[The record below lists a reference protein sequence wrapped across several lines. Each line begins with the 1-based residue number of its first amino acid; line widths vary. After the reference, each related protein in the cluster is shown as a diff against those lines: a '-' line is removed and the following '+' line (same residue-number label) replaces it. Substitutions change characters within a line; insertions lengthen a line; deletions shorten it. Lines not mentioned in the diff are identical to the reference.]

1 MNKLHIFVKNKI
13 MKKTIVLIVCMF
25 GLVSCGSTAPC
36 GLAKTNKELK
46 TNKQA
51 EITVRNV

>member
-1 MNKLHIFVKNKI
+1 
-13 MKKTIVLIVCMF
+13 MKKTIVLIVCIF
-25 GLVSCGSTAPC
+25 GLISCGSTAPC

-46 TNKQA
+46 TDKQTEKKLA